1 MLGILEKPMSYYCR
15 RLSPASEV
23 DTNLQLYS
31 LQQAAEAWNDLLN
44 SIAWREGVDRVDH
57 LKERLVFILSC
68 LGLSLTQLLG
78 QNVPSP
84 DKNKMGPPG
93 NLLGNILA
101 CSHVDQK
108 TRHYLNGTFQDF
120 LRYYGSLRHFG
131 KNRNEQHYRT
141 IDKLTIQELDRFR
154 RMTIEIWD
162 VVIAIFKDDDEN
174 DLYEIRSV
182 AEVVLF
188 KDLSEHQIQPI
199 SFVGG

>member
-1 MLGILEKPMSYYCR
+1 M
-15 RLSPASEV
+15 
-23 DTNLQLYS
+23 
-31 LQQAAEAWNDLLN
+31 
-44 SIAWREGVDRVDH
+44 
-57 LKERLVFILSC
+57 FILSC
-68 LGLSLTQLLG
+68 LGLSLTQLIG

-84 DKNKMGPPG
+84 DKNRMDHPG

-101 CSHVDQK
+101 RSHVDQK
-108 TRHYLNGTFQDF
+108 TRRYLNRTFQDF

-131 KNRNEQHYRT
+131 KNRNEQNYRT
-141 IDKLTIQELDRFR
+141 IDQLTIQELDRFR

-162 VVIAIFKDDDEN
+162 VVLAMFKDDDEN

-188 KDLSEHQIQPI
+188 KDLAEPQIQPT